1 MNAFIKLAALAA
13 FATSV
18 AGNAQ
23 QSTSVAI
30 HDLNLATNRG
40 QKILALRIDRAARR
54 LCASEVLSQSPNVQR
69 AERACIASAKASAMA
84 LVEKRQILRIAKQ

>member
-13 FATSV
+13 FATSFT
-18 AGNAQ
+18 ANAQ

-30 HDLNLATNRG
+30 HDLNLATERG
-40 QKILALRIDRAARR
+40 QKILVLRIDRAARS
-54 LCASEVLSQSPNVQR
+54 LCASEALGQSPNVHR

-84 LVEKRQILRIAKQ
+84 LAEKRQILRIAKQ